1 MKRHWT
7 AALFLLTCAAPLL
20 GCSNQKATALEERTA
35 RDQVQIAALQQENE
49 LLRNNLGEARVEI
62 QTLQAELQKK
72 EEVIKQ
78 FSQALDDLRMG
89 DQQQPITTEPE
100 TVPQTQPGSE
110 TPKKKVALSDDF
122 AADYEKALELFKK
135 REYQQAADLFTSLL
149 ESERSHRLADN
160 CQYWLGECYYGMKKY
175 EIALAE
181 FQKVAAFA
189 KANKADD
196 AQFKI
201 ALCFLQMKKYPAA
214 REELNRLIANYPESE
229 YVSRARAELEKI
241 PE

>member
-7 AALFLLTCAAPLL
+7 AALFLFSCAAPLL
-20 GCSNQKATALEERTA
+20 GCSNQKATALEERSV
-35 RDQVQIAALQQENE
+35 RDQAQIAALQQENE
-49 LLRNNLGEARVEI
+49 FLRNSLGEARVEN

-72 EEVIKQ
+72 DEVIRQ
-78 FSQALDDLRMG
+78 FSQALEELQKRDQEKPASSENESEPQNNRMA
-89 DQQQPITTEPE
+89 
-100 TVPQTQPGSE
+100 E
-110 TPKKKVALSDDF
+110 TPKQKATLSDDY

-135 REYQQAADLFTSLL
+135 REYNQAADLFSSLL
-149 ESERSHRLADN
+149 ESDRSHSLADN

-181 FQKVAAFA
+181 FQKVAAFS

-201 ALCFLQMKKYPAA
+201 ALCFLQLKKYPTA

-229 YVSRARAELEKI
+229 YVTRARAELEKI

>member
-7 AALFLLTCAAPLL
+7 AALCLFTCAAPLL
-20 GCSNQKATALEERTA
+20 GCSNQKATALEERSA
-35 RDQVQIAALQQENE
+35 REQAQIAALQQENE
-49 LLRNNLGEARVEI
+49 FLRNSLGEARVEN
-62 QTLQAELQKK
+62 QALQAELQKK

-78 FSQALDDLRMG
+78 FSQALEELQKRE
-89 DQQQPITTEPE
+89 QPEPTPSEPE
-100 TVPQTQPGSE
+100 ATPQKRT
-110 TPKKKVALSDDF
+110 TLSDDY

-135 REYQQAADLFTSLL
+135 REYNQAADLFSSLL
-149 ESERSHRLADN
+149 ASDRSHSLADN

-181 FQKVAAFA
+181 FQKVAAFS

-201 ALCFLQMKKYPAA
+201 ALCFLQLKKYPAA

-229 YVSRARAELEKI
+229 YVTRARAELEKI